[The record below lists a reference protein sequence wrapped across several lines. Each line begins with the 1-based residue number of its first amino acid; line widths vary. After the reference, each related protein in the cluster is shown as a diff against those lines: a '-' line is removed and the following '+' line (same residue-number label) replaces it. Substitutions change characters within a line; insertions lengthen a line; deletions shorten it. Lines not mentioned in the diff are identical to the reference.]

1 MVLSYILAIV
11 VAVLVIVIDQLSKL
25 LIVNNFE
32 LLTCF
37 PLIKGVFDFNYIHN
51 SGAAWGM
58 LSGKRMLLVAIT
70 LVIMAICV
78 AWLVN
83 AAKKNEKLSFW
94 AVAVVVAGG
103 VGNMLDRIFRGGEV
117 VDFIQFAFW
126 KSFPVF
132 NIADCA
138 IVIGCGLLVLSFLLD
153 TIKEI
158 RAKKGI

>member
-1 MVLSYILAIV
+1 MLSYIIAV
-11 VAVLVIVIDQLSKL
+11 VAAVLIIAIDQLSKL

-37 PLIKGVFDFNYIHN
+37 PLIKGIFDFNYIHN

-58 LSGKRMLLVAIT
+58 LSGKRGLLILIT
-70 LVIMAICV
+70 LVIMAVCIV
-78 AWLVN
+78 WLIN
-83 AAKKNEKLSFW
+83 AAKKKERLSFW
-94 AVAVVVAGG
+94 AVSLVLAGG
-103 VGNMLDRIFRGGEV
+103 VGNMVDRIFRGGKV

-138 IVIGCGLLVLSFLLD
+138 IVIGCGLLILGFLLD
-153 TIKEI
+153 AVKEARIKKE
-158 RAKKGI
+158 K